1 MPSCPRC
8 GTARASAE
16 APCSRCDGGAP
27 ARRPDAPGLMAA
39 DDTRHAASALHI
51 EVAPRLEYEYAP
63 CESDPM
69 VHVLVDVTA
78 SGPPLLDVAAG
89 PVAHVILAL
98 DLSASMNHP
107 DKYPVL
113 TEALT
118 GMLYDLAKPGS
129 ADVLLSIVLLA
140 YGSEILFRDVS
151 ASTLDPRD
159 VLAQIDRSALRFGRY
174 TDIVGAFRHARH
186 IAQDQ
191 LARQPSMPTRIY
203 LLTDGKPQDIEG
215 GRKQTDKLGKLPVD
229 VDGLAFGDD
238 ADVTLLQ
245 ELVSGGRGGTVKHV
259 RSETLADAFD
269 RIAEVAQRVVTN
281 RAQVE
286 FELSPGVVGS
296 TACRYRPG
304 RHTFGQNAFE
314 NGTKFTTDLGT
325 MEAGRTY
332 SLLFQVRLPE
342 SEGGATEVGRFAV
355 RVASQH
361 GPRVFE
367 KTISMPRTASPDLP
381 EPDVNV
387 TAARDV
393 VAALSGN
400 DPSTQLK
407 ALRVRRKLY
416 VAERRDPN
424 IIAVIDKAIAALEE
438 EGTLVRLSDSERA
451 TLRAHTCTAGGARPA
466 SPRREFAAG

>member
-1 MPSCPRC
+1 MPSCPLC
-8 GTARASAE
+8 GSARDSAE
-16 APCSRCDGGAP
+16 SPCPRCDGPAP
-27 ARRPDAPGLMAA
+27 AKRRDAPALMAA
-39 DDTRHAASALHI
+39 EDSTAPAALKVD
-51 EVAPRLEYEYAP
+51 VAPRLEYASVP
-63 CESDPM
+63 RESDPM
-69 VHVLVDVTA
+69 VHVLVDVTP
-78 SGPPLLDVAAG
+78 SGPPLLEAGSG

-113 TEALT
+113 TEALA
-118 GMLYDLAKPGS
+118 GMLYDLSKPGS
-129 ADVLLSIVLLA
+129 AEVLLSVVLFA

-159 VLAQIDRSALRFGRY
+159 VLARIDHSSLRFGRY
-174 TDIVGAFRHARH
+174 TDIVGAMRESRYIAR
-186 IAQDQ
+186 DQ

-203 LLTDGKPQDIEG
+203 VLTDGKPQDIEG
-215 GRKQTDKLGKLPVD
+215 GRAQSAKLAKLPVD

-238 ADVTLLQ
+238 ADVALLQ

-281 RAQVE
+281 RALVE
-286 FELSPGVVGS
+286 FELSSGVVGN

-304 RHTFGQNAFE
+304 RHTFGQNAFAE
-314 NGTKFTTDLGT
+314 GSKFTTDLGT
-325 MEAGRTY
+325 LESGRTY
-332 SLLFQVRLPE
+332 SLLFEVRVPE
-342 SEGGATEVGRFAV
+342 SAAAATEIGRFAV
-355 RVASQH
+355 RVASQN

-367 KTISMPRTASPDLP
+367 TTISLPRTASHDLP
-381 EPDVNV
+381 APDVNV
-387 TAARDV
+387 CAARDV
-393 VAALSGN
+393 VAALSGS

-424 IIAVIDKAIAALEE
+424 VIAVIDKAIAALED
-438 EGTLVRLSDSERA
+438 EGTLVRLSDAERA

>member
-1 MPSCPRC
+1 MPSCPLC
-8 GTARASAE
+8 GSPRDSAE
-16 APCSRCDGGAP
+16 SPCPRCDGPAP
-27 ARRPDAPGLMAA
+27 AQRRDAPALMAA
-39 DDTRHAASALHI
+39 DDSGAPGALKVD
-51 EVAPRLEYEYAP
+51 VAPRLEYP
-63 CESDPM
+63 LVPRESDPM
-69 VHVLVDVTA
+69 VHVLVDVTP
-78 SGPPLLDVAAG
+78 SGPPLLEAGSG

-118 GMLYDLAKPGS
+118 GMLYDLSKPGS
-129 ADVLLSIVLLA
+129 AEVLLSVVLFA
-140 YGSEILFRDVS
+140 YGSEILFRDVP
-151 ASTLDPRD
+151 ASTLDPRE
-159 VLAQIDRSALRFGRY
+159 VLTRIDHSALRFGRY
-174 TDIVGAFRHARH
+174 TDIVGAMRNSRH

-215 GRKQTDKLGKLPVD
+215 GRAQTAKLAKFPVD

-238 ADVTLLQ
+238 ADVALLQ

-281 RAQVE
+281 RAIVE
-286 FELSPGVVGS
+286 FELSSGVVGN

-304 RHTFGQNAFE
+304 RHTFGQNAFAD
-314 NGTKFTTDLGT
+314 GSKFTTDLGT
-325 MEAGRTY
+325 LEAGRTY
-332 SLLFQVRLPE
+332 SLLFEVRVPE
-342 SEGGATEVGRFAV
+342 SAAAATEIGRFAV

-367 KTISMPRTASPDLP
+367 TTISLPRTASHDLP
-381 EPDVNV
+381 APDVNV
-387 TAARDV
+387 SAARDV
-393 VAALSGN
+393 VAALSGS

-424 IIAVIDKAIAALEE
+424 VISVIDKAIAALEE
-438 EGTLVRLSDSERA
+438 EGTLVRLSDAERA

>member
-1 MPSCPRC
+1 
-8 GTARASAE
+8 
-16 APCSRCDGGAP
+16 
-27 ARRPDAPGLMAA
+27 MAA
-39 DDTRHAASALHI
+39 DDAHRGPPALR
-51 EVAPRLEYEYAP
+51 VDLSPRLEYPSAP
-63 CESDPM
+63 RESDPM

-78 SGPPLLDVAAG
+78 SGPPLLEAGSG

-113 TEALT
+113 TEALA

-129 ADVLLSIVLLA
+129 AEVLLSVVLFA
-140 YGSEILFRDVS
+140 YGAEILFRDVS

-159 VLAQIDRSALRFGRY
+159 VLASIDRSSLRFGRY
-174 TDIVGAFRHARH
+174 TDIVGALRNSRH

-203 LLTDGKPQDIEG
+203 ILTDGKPQDIEG
-215 GRKQTDKLGKLPVD
+215 GRAQTTKIAKMPVD

-238 ADVTLLQ
+238 ADVVLLQ

-281 RAQVE
+281 RAHVE
-286 FELSPGVVGS
+286 FELSPGVIGN

-304 RHTFGQNAFE
+304 RHTFGQDAFA
-314 NGTKFTTDLGT
+314 GGSKFTTDLGT
-325 MEAGRTY
+325 LESGRTY

-342 SEGGATEVGRFAV
+342 SAAGSTEIGRFVV
-355 RVASQH
+355 RVASQN

-367 KTISMPRTASPDLP
+367 TTIAIPRTASHELP
-381 EPDVNV
+381 AADVNV
-387 TAARDV
+387 SAARDV
-393 VAALSGN
+393 VAALSGS

-424 IIAVIDKAIAALEE
+424 VIGVIDKAIAALEE

>member
-1 MPSCPRC
+1 MPSCPTC
-8 GTARASAE
+8 GTIRDSAA
-16 APCSRCDGGAP
+16 APCPRCAAPAPAKRRDAPALMAAGDSGAP
-27 ARRPDAPGLMAA
+27 A
-39 DDTRHAASALHI
+39 ALRI
-51 EVAPRLEYEYAP
+51 EVLPRLEYP
-63 CESDPM
+63 SVPRESDPM
-69 VHVLVDVTA
+69 MHVLVDVTP
-78 SGPPLLDVAAG
+78 SGPALLDSGAG

-118 GMLYDLAKPGS
+118 GMLYDLSKPGS
-129 ADVLLSIVLLA
+129 AEVLLSVVLFA
-140 YGSEILFRDVS
+140 YGAEILFRDVP
-151 ASTLDPRD
+151 ASTLDPRE
-159 VLAQIDRSALRFGRY
+159 VLSRIDRSALRFGRY
-174 TDIVGAFRHARH
+174 TDIVGALRNSRH

-191 LARQPSMPTRIY
+191 LQRQPSMPTRIY

-215 GRKQTDKLGKLPVD
+215 GRAQTAKLAKLPVD

-238 ADVTLLQ
+238 ADVALLQ
-245 ELVSGGRGGTVKHV
+245 DLVSGGRGGTVKHV

-281 RAQVE
+281 QAHVE
-286 FELSPGVVGS
+286 FELASGVVGS
-296 TACRYRPG
+296 SACRYRPG

-314 NGTKFTTDLGT
+314 GGSKFQTDLGT
-325 MEAGRTY
+325 LEAGRTY
-332 SLLFQVRLPE
+332 SLLFQIRVPE
-342 SEGGATEVGRFAV
+342 SAAGSTEIGRFAV
-355 RVASQH
+355 RVASQN

-367 KTISMPRTASPDLP
+367 TTIAVARTAAQDLP
-381 EPDVNV
+381 APDVNV
-387 TAARDV
+387 SAARDV
-393 VAALSGN
+393 VAALSGS

-416 VAERRDPN
+416 LAERRDPN
-424 IIAVIDKAIAALEE
+424 VIAVIDKAISALED
-438 EGTLVRLSDSERA
+438 EGTLVRLSDAERA